1 MSLDTMVRQ
10 TLCLVIPSLQAG
22 GMERVMAELAGYF
35 SLKEEL
41 ELHIILYDNKREIF
55 YPIPDN
61 LTIHLPDFEFNDNRR
76 FLNTLKTALFLRTKI
91 RKLKPDS
98 ILSFG
103 EYWNSFVLLSLAGLS
118 YPVFIS
124 DRCSPVKKFGY
135 LHSALRKILY
145 PTARGI
151 IAQTQI
157 AGDIYYRLYR
167 HKNIAVIGNPIKNI
181 LPSQDKARENIVLM
195 VGRFVDTKNQDKLID
210 LFLDLDIPA
219 WRLMLVGYDHL
230 KQTNSKKL
238 QAIIEE
244 RGAQN
249 RIIITGKVSDVE
261 SCYRRSKIFAFT
273 STSEG
278 FPNVIG
284 EALSAG
290 LPVIA
295 FDCVAGPSEMIED
308 NKNGYLIPV
317 NDYRQ
322 FSEKLKA
329 LMIDEEL
336 RRRLGSNAKSAI
348 ENFSV
353 KAIGE
358 KYLKFIFS

>member
-1 MSLDTMVRQ
+1 MSLDTMGKQ
-10 TLCLVIPSLQAG
+10 ILCLVIPSLQAG

-61 LTIHLPDFEFNDNRR
+61 LTLHLPDFEFNDNRR
-76 FLNTLKTALFLRTKI
+76 FLYTLKTALFLRAKV

-103 EYWNSFVLLSLAGLS
+103 EYWNSFVLLSLVGLG

-124 DRCSPVKKFGY
+124 DRCSPLKKFGY
-135 LHSALRKILY
+135 LHSTLRKILY
-145 PTARGI
+145 PTASGI

-181 LPSQDKARENIVLM
+181 LSSQDKARENIVLM

-210 LFLDLDIPA
+210 LFIDLDIPA
-219 WRLMLVGYDHL
+219 WQLILVGYDHL
-230 KQTNSKKL
+230 KQTNSRKL

-244 RGAQN
+244 RGAQG
-249 RIIITGKVSDVE
+249 RIIITGKVSDVD
-261 SCYRRSKIFAFT
+261 SFYRRSKIFAFT

-308 NKNGYLIPV
+308 NTNGYLIPV
-317 NDYRQ
+317 NDYIQ
-322 FSEKLKA
+322 FSEKLKD
-329 LMIDEEL
+329 LMTDEEL
-336 RRRLGSNAKSAI
+336 RRRLGSNAKSAL

-358 KYLKFIFS
+358 KYLKFIFN